1 MTRCK
6 PENLCV
12 FRLIKGAALL
22 KFWKFF
28 SSKAMF
34 CVPTCASGSLPAL
47 QPQAHDQLAVQH
59 PGSRLSRSLS
69 DSQTLSSS
77 NVGIPAVRPNNK
89 GCAPCLWTITSSTCP
104 YMVLCIA
111 EAHKKGVCLLACV
124 TALEQA
130 CWSNCLTKGCGTK
143 KIRREK
149 VCLVVC
155 NVWNICMVCQ
165 CSRGRTV
172 SEDRW
177 RVRVTVC
184 PYGSCQLN
192 SFFQPREK
200 RGKNNQLAKL
210 IRDSWMR
217 ICNWDQ
223 CWRTWQDL

>member
-6 PENLCV
+6 SENLCA

-34 CVPTCASGSLPAL
+34 CVPTCASGSLSQLYCHKLMINLPYNTRALGSPAL
-47 QPQAHDQLAVQH
+47 SLILRLLVAVMWAFLQSDQTIRDVLPAYGPLHHQH
-59 PGSRLSRSLS
+59 VLIWSFALQRLTRR
-69 DSQTLSSS
+69 
-77 NVGIPAVRPNNK
+77 G
-89 GCAPCLWTITSSTCP
+89 G
-104 YMVLCIA
+104 
-111 EAHKKGVCLLACV
+111 CLLACV

-155 NVWNICMVCQ
+155 NVWNICTVCQ

-184 PYGSCQLN
+184 PYGPCQLN
-192 SFFQPREK
+192 
-200 RGKNNQLAKL
+200 
-210 IRDSWMR
+210 
-217 ICNWDQ
+217 
-223 CWRTWQDL
+223 